1 MEKKNVCVLVA
12 LIVGLGAGISA
23 YFYATQKTE
32 VSLAFTLILIAATLV
47 AIAAAVF
54 FARVN
59 AKPGRQKN
67 YRKKLRYMSSAEQS
81 FLRVLRIMVGP
92 RYEVCPQ
99 APLVSVVEKTS
110 GAFRNELFR
119 VVDYVIFD
127 IATAEPKLLI
137 ELNDAS
143 HNRSDRAERDRK
155 VAEICDDAGIPL
167 VAFTGAEA
175 ADEGY
180 VRKVILKYL
189 R

>member
-1 MEKKNVCVLVA
+1 MDKKNVCVLVA
-12 LIVGLGAGISA
+12 LVLGIGAGISA

-32 VSLAFTLILIAATLV
+32 VSLAFTLILILATAV
-47 AIAAAVF
+47 AVVAAVLF
-54 FARVN
+54 SRAG
-59 AKPGRQKN
+59 KTGSQKN
-67 YRKKLRYMSSAEQS
+67 YRKKLRYMSPAEQS
-81 FLRVLRIMVGP
+81 FLRMLRIIVGP

-99 APLVSVVEKTS
+99 APLVSVVEKVN

-119 VVDYVIFD
+119 VIDYVIFD
-127 IATAEPKLLI
+127 IATAEPKLLV

-167 VAFTGAEA
+167 VAFTNAEA

-180 VRKVILKYL
+180 VKKVILKNL
-189 R
+189 K